1 MKTALAAA
9 AALVLL
15 SAVAAVSQET
25 KTPAPKPAPTRGAG
39 VSVKAGAE
47 APKGGQAVEPQ
58 DLRALAGNPDD
69 PFQLERLGVGAA
81 QANEL
86 GRARTF
92 FESAWKLGQL
102 PTAAFNLAC
111 IDVREKRLD
120 AAWAELDRAI
130 AAGFDDDLSLAKD
143 PDLAPLRDQAR
154 FRTVLE
160 GAKRNR
166 AAGDAAVVKEGIFL
180 APKGAAVAV
189 LVLLHD
195 AGSSPM
201 TVAAPFVADAG
212 RRGLFLA
219 VPRGPGKSAT
229 KRFGWGS
236 AERAAAAVEA
246 AIAEAR
252 KRTGRAGLP
261 VLLVGAGR
269 GGTEAY
275 TIAARK
281 PPGQMAGVG
290 SIGGPFDSGAS
301 RNEKGQAPGL
311 RGARLFLGIA
321 RDTSPV
327 RMASFMRGAE
337 ELRKMGFAPV
347 VADWPGSGDTF
358 PKDVPKAV
366 ADTLGALGVAPAR

>member
-1 MKTALAAA
+1 MKTILAAA
-9 AALVLL
+9 AALAFL
-15 SAVAAVSQET
+15 SAVSALSEEAR
-25 KTPAPKPAPTRGAG
+25 TPAPTPAPTRGAG

-47 APKGGQAVEPQ
+47 APKGAKPVEAQ
-58 DLRALAGNPDD
+58 DLRALPESPDD

-81 QANEL
+81 QANDL

-92 FESAWKLGQL
+92 FERAWKLGQL

-111 IDVREKRLD
+111 IDVREKKTD
-120 AAWAELDRAI
+120 AAWNELDRAV
-130 AAGFDDDLSLAKD
+130 AAGFDDELSLTKD
-143 PDLAPLRDQAR
+143 PDLAPIRDQAR
-154 FRTVLE
+154 FRTILE
-160 GAKRNR
+160 GTRRNR
-166 AAGDAAVVKEGIFL
+166 AAGDAAVVKEGIFI
-180 APKGAAVAV
+180 APKGAAVAI

-212 RRGLFLA
+212 RRSLFLA

-229 KRFGWGS
+229 KHFGWGS

-246 AIAEAR
+246 AITEAR
-252 KRTGRAGLP
+252 KRPGTANLP
-261 VLLVGAGR
+261 LLLVGAGR
-269 GGTEAY
+269 GGTEAF
-275 TIAARK
+275 TIASRRA
-281 PPGQMAGVG
+281 PGQTAGVG
-290 SIGGPFDSGAS
+290 SIGGPFDSGAA

-311 RGARLFLGIA
+311 RGARLFLGVP
-321 RDTSPV
+321 RDTSPA
-327 RMASFMRGAE
+327 RMTAFMRGAE

-347 VADWPGSGDTF
+347 VADWPGAGDTF

>member
-1 MKTALAAA
+1 MKTLHAAA
-9 AALVLL
+9 AALALL
-15 SAVAAVSQET
+15 SAVSSPAQEP
-25 KTPAPKPAPTRGAG
+25 KKPAPAPTRGAG
-39 VSVKAGAE
+39 MSVTAGPV
-47 APKGGQAVEPQ
+47 APKGAKPVEAL
-58 DLRALAGNPDD
+58 DVRALPESPDD
-69 PFQLERLGVGAA
+69 PFQLERLGIGAA
-81 QANEL
+81 QANDL

-92 FESAWKLGQL
+92 FERAWKLGQL

-111 IDVREKRLD
+111 LDVREKKID
-120 AAWAELDRAI
+120 AAWSQLDRAV
-130 AAGFDDDLSLAKD
+130 AAGFDDEVSLTKD
-143 PDLAPLRDQAR
+143 PDLAPIRDQAR
-154 FRTVLE
+154 FRTILD
-160 GAKRNR
+160 GTKRNR

-180 APKGAAVAV
+180 PPKGAAVAI

-236 AERAAAAVEA
+236 AERAAAAVDA
-246 AIAEAR
+246 AIAEAK
-252 KRTGRAGLP
+252 KRLGNANLP
-261 VLLVGAGR
+261 LLLVGAGR
-269 GGTEAY
+269 GGTEAF

-281 PPGQMAGVG
+281 APGQLAGVG

-311 RGARLFLGIA
+311 RGARLFLGVP
-321 RDTSPV
+321 RDTSPAK
-327 RMASFMRGAE
+327 MTAFTRGAE

-347 VADWPGSGDTF
+347 VADWPGAGDTF

-366 ADTLGALGVAPAR
+366 ADTLGALGVAPAP